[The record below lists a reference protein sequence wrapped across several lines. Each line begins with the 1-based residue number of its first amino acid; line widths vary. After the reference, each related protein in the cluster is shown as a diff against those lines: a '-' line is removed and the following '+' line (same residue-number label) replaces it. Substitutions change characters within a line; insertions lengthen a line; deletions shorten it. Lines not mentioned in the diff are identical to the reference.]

1 MCSAEEVVQD
11 STSYLFSEQQKMS
24 SASGETNER
33 MDVDTFMSILKRI
46 DEFILTMDQGPEEK
60 DVTDMVEFRK
70 IVDEI
75 GLVAKP
81 APMAGQFRVRMWDA
95 LKKHGNIS
103 KQHERDRL
111 DCIQSS
117 RVNDAVQ
124 SDLLSPEAKMAI
136 YHLVL
141 LEPTSG
147 PVAKGGAHFN
157 LATMLKLEDRDQ
169 GLIHARAAVAS
180 FNAVALE
187 TVIVMK
193 NLPIL
198 LIIAARLVA
207 SLLNGLCSECDGN
220 HHGCVYNWEWLE
232 GSS

>member
-1 MCSAEEVVQD
+1 
-11 STSYLFSEQQKMS
+11 MS
-24 SASGETNER
+24 SASGESTER
-33 MDVDTFMSILKRI
+33 MDVDTFMTILRRI

-70 IVDEI
+70 IIEEI
-75 GLVAKP
+75 GLVARP

-95 LKKHGNIS
+95 LKKHGHIS

-117 RVNDAVQ
+117 RVNDAAQ
-124 SDLLSPEAKMAI
+124 SDLSSDEKIAI
-136 YHLVL
+136 YRSVL
-141 LEPTSG
+141 GEPTSG

-157 LATMLKLEDRDQ
+157 IATILKLEDRDQ

-220 HHGCVYNWEWLE
+220 HPGCVYNWEWLE